1 MKKVFLL
8 EMSREED
15 TVMKINTI
23 KYFII
28 DALKSLKRNRTVSVA
43 SVATVAATLFILGVF
58 LLIVFNVNAG
68 VKELGSKLEVKI
80 YLKDAVTISEK
91 SAIENA
97 ISKVPGVSDTRF
109 EDKTDALAKVKEQF
123 GKDSEALVQGME
135 KTNPFPNAYIVR
147 VEKPEVVNNVVK
159 AATGLKGIE
168 QIKDVRELVD
178 KIISITNTL
187 KIIGFVLFII
197 LISVSL
203 FLIGNTIKLTVYS
216 RKKEIGIMKFV
227 GATDWFIRW
236 PFIIEG
242 MMLGISGAII
252 STGVL
257 YYAYKF
263 IFQKYTSAILGMS
276 LINPHIILS
285 TTLWQFLLGGL
296 FIGAIG
302 SAISIRKFL
311 IV

>member
-1 MKKVFLL
+1 
-8 EMSREED
+8 MSRGED
-15 TVMKINTI
+15 TVMKISTI

-28 DALKSLKRNRTVSVA
+28 DALKSLKRNKTVSIA

-68 VKELGSKLEVKI
+68 VQELGAKLEVKI
-80 YLKDAVTISEK
+80 YLNDSVTISDK
-91 SAIENA
+91 SAIERALNNV
-97 ISKVPGVSDTRF
+97 KGVTEVRF
-109 EDKTDALAKVKEQF
+109 EDKTDALNKVKQQF
-123 GKDSEALVQGME
+123 GSDSKSLVQGFE
-135 KTNPFPNAYIVR
+135 KTNPFPNSYVVR
-147 VEKPEVVNNVVK
+147 VDKPEVVSSVVK

-168 QIKDVRELVD
+168 QIKDVRDVVN
-178 KIISITNTL
+178 KIIKITDTL
-187 KIIGFVLFII
+187 KIIGFVLFVI

-242 MMLGISGAII
+242 MLLGISGAII

-257 YYAYKF
+257 YYAYRLVF
-263 IFQKYTSAILGMS
+263 LKYTSAILGVTLM
-276 LINPHIILS
+276 NPQFILS
-285 TTLWQFLLGGL
+285 TILWQFMLGGL
-296 FIGAIG
+296 IIGAVG
-302 SAISIRKFL
+302 SSISIRKFL

>member
-1 MKKVFLL
+1 
-8 EMSREED
+8 
-15 TVMKINTI
+15 MKISTI
-23 KYFII
+23 KYFIM
-28 DALKSLKRNRTVSVA
+28 DALKSLKRNKTVSIA

-68 VKELGSKLEVKI
+68 VQELGAKLEATV
-80 YLKDAVTISEK
+80 YLKDNITIADK
-91 SAIENA
+91 SAVERTLNG
-97 ISKVPGVSDTRF
+97 VEGVSSIKF
-109 EDKTDALAKVKEQF
+109 EDKNDALNNAKKQF
-123 GKDSEALVQGME
+123 GKENESLTKGME
-135 KTNPFPNAYIVR
+135 KVFPTAYVVK
-147 VEKPEVVNNVVK
+147 VEKPEMISNVVK

-168 QIKDVRELVD
+168 KIKDGREIVD
-178 KIISITNTL
+178 KVIKITNTL
-187 KIIGFVLFII
+187 KIVGSVLFAI

-242 MMLGISGAII
+242 MLLGISGAII

-257 YYAYKF
+257 YYAYKLVF
-263 IFQKYTSAILGMS
+263 EKVTSALLGIT
-276 LINPHIILS
+276 LINPYIILS
-285 TTLWQFLLGGL
+285 TTLWQFMLGGL
-296 FIGAIG
+296 IIGALG
-302 SAISIRKFL
+302 SSISIRKFL

>member
-1 MKKVFLL
+1 
-8 EMSREED
+8 
-15 TVMKINTI
+15 MKISTI

-28 DALKSLKRNRTVSVA
+28 DALKSLKRNKTVSIA

-68 VKELGSKLEVKI
+68 VQELGAKLEVKI
-80 YLKDAVTISEK
+80 YLNDSVTISDK
-91 SAIENA
+91 SAIERALNNV
-97 ISKVPGVSDTRF
+97 KGVTEVRF
-109 EDKTDALAKVKEQF
+109 EDKTDALNKVKQQF
-123 GKDSEALVQGME
+123 GSDSKSLVQGFE
-135 KTNPFPNAYIVR
+135 KTNPFPNSYVVR
-147 VEKPEVVNNVVK
+147 VDKPEVVSSVVK

-168 QIKDVRELVD
+168 QIKDVRDVVN
-178 KIISITNTL
+178 KIIKITDTL
-187 KIIGFVLFII
+187 KIIGFVLFVI

-242 MMLGISGAII
+242 MLLGISGAII

-257 YYAYKF
+257 YYAYRLVF
-263 IFQKYTSAILGMS
+263 LKYTSAILGVTLM
-276 LINPHIILS
+276 NPQFILS
-285 TTLWQFLLGGL
+285 TILWQFMLGGL
-296 FIGAIG
+296 IIGAIG
-302 SAISIRKFL
+302 SSISIRKFL

>member
-1 MKKVFLL
+1 
-8 EMSREED
+8 
-15 TVMKINTI
+15 MKISTI

-28 DALKSLKRNRTVSVA
+28 DALKSLKRNKTVSIA

-68 VKELGSKLEVKI
+68 VQELGAKLEVKI
-80 YLKDAVTISEK
+80 YLNDSVTISDK
-91 SAIENA
+91 SAIERALNNV
-97 ISKVPGVSDTRF
+97 KGVTEVRF
-109 EDKTDALAKVKEQF
+109 EDKTDALNKVKQQF
-123 GKDSEALVQGME
+123 GSDSKSLVQGFE
-135 KTNPFPNAYIVR
+135 KTNPFPNSYVVR
-147 VEKPEVVNNVVK
+147 VDKPEVVSSVVK

-168 QIKDVRELVD
+168 QIKDVRDVVN
-178 KIISITNTL
+178 KIIKITDTL
-187 KIIGFVLFII
+187 KIIGFVLFVI

-242 MMLGISGAII
+242 MLLGISGAII

-257 YYAYKF
+257 YYAYRLVF
-263 IFQKYTSAILGMS
+263 LKYTSAILGVTLM
-276 LINPHIILS
+276 NPQFILS
-285 TTLWQFLLGGL
+285 TTLWQFMLGGL
-296 FIGAIG
+296 IIGAIG
-302 SAISIRKFL
+302 SSISIRKFL